1 VGLSAR
7 LTISCQTGLF
17 SSIVASFLIET
28 YKTLLPDTGSQ
39 TVSLLTQLVAP
50 SDSTARAPSPSIAL
64 QGVTPL
70 AIRINVIMFLS
81 LFFSVSSAL
90 VSTLIQQW
98 AREYLQYSQASA
110 APRKRGRVRTYLL
123 DGLCRFQMIRLTYGI
138 PVLLPLAVSLFFLAL
153 SDWLYSINV
162 SIGATAYYC
171 LVASLITYMSLS
183 ILPFIVRNAPY
194 QTALTTPLQACIYL
208 IQASYL
214 FLIRLLQRTSRVY
227 ETQKG
232 SKLINRIHVD
242 RARTLMKEM
251 DTFLNGLPRYIHSP
265 LTDTR
270 LLIEGLK
277 EDGAPWRIREHF
289 MTCVTSVELSE

>member
-1 VGLSAR
+1 LGLSAR

-28 YKTLLPDTGSQ
+28 YKTLLPDTVSQ
-39 TVSLLTQLVAP
+39 TVSLLTQLIAP
-50 SDSTARAPSPSIAL
+50 SDSTARAPSPSIAH

-70 AIRINVIMFLS
+70 AIRINVLMFLS

-110 APRKRGRVRTYLL
+110 APHKRGRVRTYLL
-123 DGLCRFQMIRLTYGI
+123 DGLRRFQMIRLTYGI
-138 PVLLPLAVSLFFLAL
+138 PVLLPLPLAVFLFLFAL
-153 SDWLYSINV
+153 SDGLYSINV

-171 LVASLITYMSLS
+171 LVASLTIYVSLS

-194 QTALTTPLQACIYL
+194 HTALTTPLQACISL

-227 ETQKG
+227 EIQKEPRKALNSSTG
-232 SKLINRIHVD
+232 SMS
-242 RARTLMKEM
+242 T
-251 DTFLNGLPRYIHSP
+251 
-265 LTDTR
+265 
-270 LLIEGLK
+270 
-277 EDGAPWRIREHF
+277 
-289 MTCVTSVELSE
+289 ELEPS